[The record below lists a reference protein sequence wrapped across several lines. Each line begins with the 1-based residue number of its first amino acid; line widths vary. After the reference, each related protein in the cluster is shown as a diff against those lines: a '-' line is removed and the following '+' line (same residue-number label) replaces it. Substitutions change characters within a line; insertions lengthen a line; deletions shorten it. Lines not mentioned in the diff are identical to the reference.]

1 MRRSLIATTATV
13 AAFAA
18 TAAPALAHVDVTST
32 SPSRGG
38 SAKTTIRTVKV
49 TFDGQLR
56 SGTVTVTR
64 VGSGKVSRGAGGR
77 DPRNVRRLSVGLE
90 SGLRAG
96 RYKVRWTIVAADG
109 HDQSGSFRFRLRR

>member
-18 TAAPALAHVDVTST
+18 TVAPALAHVDVTST

-56 SGTVTVTR
+56 SGT
-64 VGSGKVSRGAGGR
+64 ADR
-77 DPRNVRRLSVGLE
+77 DRRRQRQGL
-90 SGLRAG
+90 A
-96 RYKVRWTIVAADG
+96 
-109 HDQSGSFRFRLRR
+109 RRRRP